1 MVEDEKLAIDESQR
15 VARHEAIKDGVRSE
29 VGSEIKRRAEQLD
42 DRERARVAS
51 VGEEFKHKAL
61 DEVVSTEA
69 EIERARGIARV
80 SQVIDYIF
88 FLVYGIIGLEIILEL
103 FGARDGNAF
112 RQLIA
117 TLSSPLLKPFKGLFL
132 DPSAGAF
139 QLRLSYI
146 VALIVYLLI
155 HLSINGLLRM
165 LAHRKTAI

>member
-1 MVEDEKLAIDESQR
+1 MIEDEKLAIDESER

-29 VGSEIKRRAEQLD
+29 VGSEIKRHAEQLD
-42 DRERARVAS
+42 NHEQARVAA
-51 VGEEFKHKAL
+51 VGEDFKKKAL

-80 SQVIDYIF
+80 SQIIDYFF
-88 FLVYGIIGLEIILEL
+88 FLIYGIIGLEIILEL

-112 RQLIA
+112 RQFIA
-117 TLSSPLLKPFKGLFL
+117 TISSPLLRPFRGLFF
-132 DPSAGAF
+132 DPGVGVF

-165 LAHRKTAI
+165 LAQRKTTI